1 MNFVK
6 QLLTFILAGGGSLFV
21 LLAAIGLLR
30 MPDLF
35 TRMHPSSKAATLG
48 TVSILIG
55 TALYFQNGAI
65 AVRAVLICL
74 FLFLTAPV
82 ASHIIA
88 RAGFLSGVPLA
99 EETAIDE
106 LSGRYDLETHCLS
119 CPPPGA
125 KEEQ

>member
-1 MNFVK
+1 MTLLK
-6 QLLTFILAGGGSLFV
+6 QLLILIFAGGGSLFV
-21 LLAAIGLLR
+21 LLAAVGLLR

-48 TVSILIG
+48 TVLILIG
-55 TALYFQNGAI
+55 IALHFQDGAI

-99 EETAIDE
+99 EDTAIDE
-106 LSGRYDLETHCLS
+106 LSDRYDLQTHSLS
-119 CPPPGA
+119 CPPTEA
-125 KEEQ
+125 EDE

>member
-1 MNFVK
+1 MNLVK

-48 TVSILIG
+48 TVLILIG
-55 TALYFQNGAI
+55 IALYFENGAI
-65 AVRAVLICL
+65 AVRALLICL

-88 RAGFLSGVPLA
+88 RAGFLSGVPLS

-106 LSGRYDLETHCLS
+106 LSGRYDLETHCLT
-119 CPPPGA
+119 CPPAGA
-125 KEEQ
+125 EEE

>member
-1 MNFVK
+1 MNLVK
-6 QLLTFILAGGGSLFV
+6 QLLTLTLAGGGSLFV

-48 TVSILIG
+48 TVLILIG
-55 TALYFQNGAI
+55 IAVYFEDGVI

-74 FLFLTAPV
+74 FLFLRAPV

-106 LSGRYDLETHCLS
+106 LSGHYDLETHCLS
-119 CPPPGA
+119 CPRAGA
-125 KEEQ
+125 EDE

>member
-1 MNFVK
+1 MTLLK
-6 QLLTFILAGGGSLFV
+6 QLLILIFAGGGSLFV
-21 LLAAIGLLR
+21 LLSAVGLLR

-48 TVSILIG
+48 TVLILIG
-55 TALYFQNGAI
+55 IALHFQDGAI

-99 EETAIDE
+99 EDTAIDE
-106 LSGRYDLETHCLS
+106 LSDRYDLQTHSLS
-119 CPPPGA
+119 CPPTEA
-125 KEEQ
+125 EED